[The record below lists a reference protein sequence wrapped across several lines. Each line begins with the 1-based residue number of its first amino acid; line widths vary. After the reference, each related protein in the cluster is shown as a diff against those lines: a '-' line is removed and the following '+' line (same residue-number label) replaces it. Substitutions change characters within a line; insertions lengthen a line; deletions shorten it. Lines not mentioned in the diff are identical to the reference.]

1 MLVTISKM
9 VHFVKKKKQLATKFA
24 FQMPLSTDLKQLHY
38 EIISLFSYKNN
49 AINANLERSLTK
61 MT

>member
-1 MLVTISKM
+1 MLVTTSKM
-9 VHFVKKKKQLATKFA
+9 VHFVKKKQLATKFA